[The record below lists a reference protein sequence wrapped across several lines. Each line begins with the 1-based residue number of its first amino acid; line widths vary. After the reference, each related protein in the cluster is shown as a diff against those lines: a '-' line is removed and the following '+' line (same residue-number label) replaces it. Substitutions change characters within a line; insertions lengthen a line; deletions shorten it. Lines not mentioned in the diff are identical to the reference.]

1 MVIDALWGVSVSSY
15 GFSMAAE
22 ALLVEQSTGKPVMLR
37 SFISSPQG
45 GNLAGC
51 RSLFSSSDNN
61 LKWEH
66 KRRRL
71 VLSIVGVGNAEH
83 KGQRSIRR
91 VQKVI

>member
-22 ALLVEQSTGKPVMLR
+22 ALLVEQSTGKPVMLG

-51 RSLFSSSDNN
+51 RSLFFSDNN
-61 LKWEH
+61 LTWEH

-71 VLSIVGVGNAEH
+71 ALSIVGVGNAEH
-83 KGQRSIRR
+83 KGQ
-91 VQKVI
+91 